1 MYISPYIQEAIS
13 QPVQKI
19 FNTPEDVIF
28 DTKLSF
34 HEKKKILSKME
45 SALPS
50 RKIQKN

>member
-28 DTKLSF
+28 DTKLSL
-34 HEKKKILSKME
+34 HEKKKILSGMKTA
-45 SALPS
+45 SS
-50 RKIQKN
+50 NRKIQKN